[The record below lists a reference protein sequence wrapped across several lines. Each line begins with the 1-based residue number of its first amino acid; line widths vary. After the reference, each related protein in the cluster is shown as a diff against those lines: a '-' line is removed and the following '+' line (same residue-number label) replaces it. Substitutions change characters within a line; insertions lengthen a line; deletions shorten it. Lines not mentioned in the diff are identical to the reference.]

1 MMPRGA
7 KAATAMCNRFTVLEY
22 DEVEG
27 IVRSIVFQTPFL
39 VQPDWPAR
47 RDAFPQNAA
56 PVIVS
61 NAIPYPSRNSNA
73 WTQSLSVANLTWGF
87 DVPWKNGVVFN
98 TRIESALAGG
108 GMWDAAIHEGRC
120 IVPTLGF
127 CETHASEMARNPQT
141 GRMVKQRY
149 RFTAPDGESP
159 VMFLAAV
166 QQAGWFSIVTT
177 QPNAV
182 VSPVHN
188 RMPLVLARDELGL
201 WMEGDCLGLLDRRGI
216 GLHAEP
222 EFPPEIYGNGGNQ
235 LRLF

>member
-1 MMPRGA
+1 
-7 KAATAMCNRFTVLEY
+7 MCNRFTVLEY

-47 RDAFPQNAA
+47 RDVFPQAVV
-56 PVIVS
+56 PIIVS
-61 NAIPYPSRNSNA
+61 DAIVGPSCNRGT
-73 WTQSLSVANLTWGF
+73 WTQGLSVANLTWGF

-108 GMWDAAIHEGRC
+108 GMWDAAMREGRC

-127 CETHASEMARNPQT
+127 YETHTSEMARNPQSE
-141 GRMVKQRY
+141 RIVKQRY
-149 RFTAPDGESP
+149 HFTVPGDENP

-166 QQAGWFSIVTT
+166 QQAGRFSIVTT
-177 QPNAV
+177 QPNAA

-188 RMPLVLARDELGL
+188 RMPLVLAREELGL
-201 WMEGDCLGLLDRRGI
+201 WMEGDCSGLLDRRSI
-216 GLHAEP
+216 SLRAEP
-222 EFPPEIYGNGGNQ
+222 EFPPEIYGNEGNQ

>member
-1 MMPRGA
+1 MPRGA

-61 NAIPYPSRNSNA
+61 NAVPYPFRNPGA
-73 WTQSLSVANLTWGF
+73 WTQNLSVANLTWGF

-108 GMWDAAIHEGRC
+108 GMWDVAIREGRC

-127 CETHASEMARNPQT
+127 YEMHASEMARNPQT

-166 QQAGWFSIVTT
+166 QQAGRFSIVTT
-177 QPNAV
+177 QPNADV
-182 VSPVHN
+182 APVHN
-188 RMPLVLARDELGL
+188 RMPLVLARDELGP
-201 WMEGDCLGLLDRRGI
+201 WMRGEYSGLLDRSGMR
-216 GLHAEP
+216 LKAAP
-222 EFPPEIYGNGGNQ
+222 ELPPEIYGNGGNQ

>member
-61 NAIPYPSRNSNA
+61 NAIPYPSRNSSA

-166 QQAGWFSIVTT
+166 QQAGRFSIVTT

-201 WMEGDCLGLLDRRGI
+201 WMEGGCLGLLDRRGI